1 MEEET
6 ADELWGLEAH
16 GLVAGFVAWAA
27 VVLPLKGDVVL
38 VEGDET
44 RVGDGDA
51 MGVAGEVVQDLAG
64 SSPRGSGIEVPLFF
78 TKWGDEVSE
87 GAGVVKVLEV
97 AEEV

>member
-6 ADELWGLEAH
+6 ADELWGFEAH

-27 VVLPLKGDVVL
+27 VVLPPERDVVL

-44 RVGDGDA
+44 RVVDGDA
-51 MGVAGEVVQDLAG
+51 VGVAGEVVQDLSG
-64 SSPRGSGIEVPLFF
+64 PGPRGSGIEVPLFF
-78 TKWGDEVSE
+78 AKWGDEVGE
-87 GAGVVKVLEV
+87 GAGVVKVLEM

>member
-6 ADELWGLEAH
+6 ADELWGLEAQ

-38 VEGDET
+38 VEVDEA

-51 MGVAGEVVQDLAG
+51 VGVAGEVVQDLSG
-64 SSPRGSGIEVPLFF
+64 SSPRGSGIEVPLLL

-87 GAGVVKVLEV
+87 GAGMVKVLEM